1 MTAST
6 TIEEYV
12 ELELLYA
19 NDPRDSRV
27 RVARLIWLGYDYTFD
42 QSLQGDG

>member
-1 MTAST
+1 MTALT

-12 ELELLYA
+12 ELERLYA
-19 NDPRDSRV
+19 NDPRDYPV
-27 RVARLIWLGYDYTFD
+27 RMARLIWLGCDYTFD